1 MTQSNSGTLVERFF
15 PAKLA
20 PRGKKRLARLA
31 LEGSFFTSIALY
43 LTLKIGFAQPGLVSV
58 FLISASLSKR
68 IQFLL
73 DENRTTVWETSSSN
87 WSANRLTALSFL
99 SIFGGV
105 IAAYFIY
112 SFSVGLK
119 DIRTTFG
126 FAIDA
131 SNLGDASLLTR
142 QFSSFGRI
150 LSNNLLVL
158 VCISI
163 LAFVYRAYG
172 AMLALGWNACV
183 WAAAI
188 TTLTLRTAQELEIVS
203 SYNLLIAVIALLPHL
218 IIEGFAY
225 ILGALSAI
233 YLSQAISKYPF
244 SDPRFLRVTQA
255 CFMLSLI
262 AVITV
267 VVGSGIEST
276 LVPYILAK
284 LALV

>member
-1 MTQSNSGTLVERFF
+1 
-15 PAKLA
+15 
-20 PRGKKRLARLA
+20 
-31 LEGSFFTSIALY
+31 
-43 LTLKIGFAQPGLVSV
+43 
-58 FLISASLSKR
+58 
-68 IQFLL
+68 
-73 DENRTTVWETSSSN
+73 
-87 WSANRLTALSFL
+87 
-99 SIFGGV
+99 
-105 IAAYFIY
+105 
-112 SFSVGLK
+112 
-119 DIRTTFG
+119 
-126 FAIDA
+126 
-131 SNLGDASLLTR
+131 
-142 QFSSFGRI
+142 
-150 LSNNLLVL
+150 
-158 VCISI
+158 
-163 LAFVYRAYG
+163 
-172 AMLALGWNACV
+172 
-183 WAAAI
+183 
-188 TTLTLRTAQELEIVS
+188 TAQELEIVS